1 MEYIGIDVHKMHSQ
15 ICRRTDTGDYEE
27 QRIRTERHRFAAL
40 LGGLP
45 RARVLL
51 EASTESEW
59 VARSLEELGHEVV
72 VVDPNVGP
80 TYGNRS
86 NRVKTDLRDARM
98 LCEAARLG
106 AYRPAHRCSAGT
118 RHLRADLMVRH
129 ALVKTRSR
137 YISVVR
143 TLLRT
148 DGLRVR
154 SGAAA
159 SFAER
164 VSEVA
169 LPPGLGEQV
178 APLLEVLGVLNRKIA
193 DANRIVA
200 HQADTDIRSGASRGT
215 ARA

>member
-1 MEYIGIDVHKMHSQ
+1 MEYIGIDVHKVHSQ
-15 ICRRTDTGDYEE
+15 ICRRSEAGEYEE
-27 QRIRTERHRFAAL
+27 LRIRTERHRFAEL
-40 LGGLP
+40 LGGRP
-45 RARVLL
+45 PARVLL

-59 VARSLEELGHEVV
+59 VARCLEELGHEVV
-72 VVDPNVGP
+72 VVDPNFGP
-80 TYGNRS
+80 MYGNRS

-106 AYRPAHRCSAGT
+106 AYRAAHRCSAGT
-118 RHLRADLMVRH
+118 RHLRADLMIRH

-159 SFAER
+159 SSPS
-164 VSEVA
+164 V
-169 LPPGLGEQV
+169 
-178 APLLEVLGVLNRKIA
+178 
-193 DANRIVA
+193 
-200 HQADTDIRSGASRGT
+200 
-215 ARA
+215 